1 MEAAWCCSGDW
12 TPAKGS
18 APQGATTA
26 VLVPSRHKQAQQ
38 SDRNQAQNDAAKERF
53 DHRSRKIAT

>member
-1 MEAAWCCSGDW
+1 MDAAWCCSGDW

-26 VLVPSRHKQAQQ
+26 VLVPGSDKQTQQ
-38 SDRNQAQNDAAKERF
+38 GHRNQAQNDAAEERF